1 MKTSIFEEQTAKALK
16 NWHRTAKVNQK
27 KLRKAGA
34 ATDASTE
41 NTPSRGSSPL
51 HLLHKYQSNA
61 MDQSES
67 IPNTPLSY
75 QSDIDLS
82 DLEASN
88 HDSRRSDHQDREEDS
103 HGDGFSFV
111 KP

>member
-1 MKTSIFEEQTAKALK
+1 MGSHMKTSIFEEQTAKALK
-16 NWHRTAKVNQK
+16 KWHRTAKVNNQK
-27 KLRKAGA
+27 KLRGA
-34 ATDASTE
+34 ATDASSE

-67 IPNTPLSY
+67 IPNLSY
-75 QSDIDLS
+75 QSDIDL
-82 DLEASN
+82 EESN
-88 HDSRRSDHQDREEDS
+88 HDSRRSDHQNREEDC